1 MPKTRA
7 GSGQIKPNIVFQG
20 DVGITI
26 PTGTTAQRNA
36 TPQAGEIRYNTDL
49 NVFEGYTGAAW
60 GSIGP
65 YPFASVEYFTGDGT
79 TSEFTLANSITNP
92 DNVIVS
98 MNGVI
103 LKAGQDFDLSYPD
116 RIRFIEL
123 DGSTTNAPLDGAEII
138 VRSFQPITAASIP
151 VGSITAQELN
161 ASGTSGQILSING
174 SGSLQF
180 ITIPTQTPTLGGD
193 LSGTTSNAQIRENTV
208 GITELNVSDGIL
220 GQVLTTDGSGNLSF
234 TSIPGVTTAAN
245 VLKLAPLN
253 APPTAVQPGTFAVA
267 DRVSWDPANKTTGAP
282 YPVFYDGTAWRALY

>member
-7 GSGQIKPNIVFQG
+7 GSGQVKPNLQFQG
-20 DVGITI
+20 TTGITI
-26 PTGTTAQRNA
+26 PVGSTAQRNA

-49 NVFEGYTGAAW
+49 NVFEGYTGTSW

-79 TSEFTLANSITNP
+79 TTEFTLSNAITDSN
-92 DNVIVS
+92 NLIVS

-103 LKAGQDFDLSYPD
+103 LRAEQDFDLSYPN

-151 VGSITAQELN
+151 AGSITAQELN
-161 ASGTSGQILSING
+161 ASGTAGQVLSLNSSGA
-174 SGSLQF
+174 LQF
-180 ITIPTQTPTLGGD
+180 ISIPTQIPTLGGD
-193 LSGTTSNAQIRENTV
+193 LSGTTTNAQIRENSI

-234 TSIPGVTTAAN
+234 TSIPGVATAAN
-245 VLKLAPLN
+245 VLRLAPLN
-253 APPTAVQPGTFAVA
+253 SPPSPAQLGMFAVA
-267 DRVSWDPANKTTGAP
+267 DRTGWDPASKGSGDP

>member
-79 TSEFTLANSITNP
+79 TSEFSLSNTITNP

-123 DGSTTNAPLDGAEII
+123 DGSTTNAPLDGAELI

-161 ASGTSGQILSING
+161 ASGTPGQVLSING

-193 LSGTTSNAQIRENTV
+193 LSGTTANAQIRENTV
-208 GITELNVSDGIL
+208 GITELDVSDGIL

-234 TSIPGVTTAAN
+234 TSIPGVATAAN
-245 VLKLAPLN
+245 VLKLSPLN
-253 APPTAVQPGTFAVA
+253 GPPTPVQIGTFAVA
-267 DRVSWDPANKTTGAP
+267 DRISWDPANKVTGAP
-282 YPVFYDGTAWRALY
+282 YPVFYDGTVWRALY